1 MALLRNIALVLLA
14 LVLITIVTVVFVAPE
29 AIITLFQSITRINI
43 VVRLAVALVLDL
55 LILAV
60 VYLRLRPSTQSPEG
74 LIVKASGAQ
83 ADIGIDSAR
92 SMILAAVKEVPDV
105 YTVDVNL
112 SAVDG
117 KADIELDVRVEGDSV
132 NIPAKQREI
141 DRALKQV
148 TNKQLGLDILGR
160 PRVHIHL
167 KEDHI
172 IRASP
177 NPAADYVSPVMP
189 PVPAP
194 PPSLSNVKAMSST
207 DASSAMLS
215 AGITAKSAVESNTKL
230 EAESS
235 VESSVEAGSESS
247 SDTDSSGSTGGIW

>member
-1 MALLRNIALVLLA
+1 MALLRSIFLIILGLL
-14 LVLITIVTVVFVAPE
+14 LITIVTIIFVAPE
-29 AIITLFQSITRINI
+29 AIITLFQSITGINI
-43 VVRLAVALVLDL
+43 AVRLALALVLDL

-60 VYLRLRPSTQSPEG
+60 IYLRIRPTKETPDG
-74 LIVKASGAQ
+74 LIVKASGAR

-105 YTVDVNL
+105 YAVDVNL
-112 SAVDG
+112 SAVEG
-117 KADIELDVRVEGDSV
+117 KADIELDVRVEGDAI

-172 IRASP
+172 IRPSP
-177 NPAADYVSPVMP
+177 NPAAGYVPPVMP

-194 PPSLSNVKAMSST
+194 PPTLSNVKDMSS
-207 DASSAMLS
+207 SNEGSAMLS
-215 AGITAKSAVESNTKL
+215 TSITAKTA
-230 EAESS
+230 AESAAKPEAAFGVDS
-235 VESSVEAGSESS
+235 NVEDDSGTS
-247 SDTDSSGSTGGIW
+247 SDSGTLSSLDGLH